1 MPESETENGLRAA
14 DTAERPGHAEA
25 VAAAGA
31 SARDLTGV
39 SLSTA
44 RLVLREFG
52 ADDIDAINEACQDE
66 LIQRYTTVPSPHARS
81 DAEKFVLE
89 VAPAGRRAGT
99 DAVFGVFVAGG
110 AQTGAAQ
117 TGTAQTGAGPADSP
131 SAKWGGLVGAVG
143 MHRIAHL
150 GEPCGGNGELG
161 YWAARWARGHG
172 YVAEAAAAVCRWG
185 FAELGLARIEWY
197 SLAGN
202 ESSWAVARRCGFVRE
217 GTLRAWL
224 VHRGARHD
232 AWAGSLLP
240 GELPDTTA

>member
-1 MPESETENGLRAA
+1 MES
-14 DTAERPGHAEA
+14 PGHVGAA
-25 VAAAGA
+25 VPAAAT
-31 SARDLTGV
+31 ARDLTGV

-52 ADDIDAINEACQDE
+52 ADDIDAVNEACQDE
-66 LIQRYTTVPSPHARS
+66 LIQRYTTVPSPYTRS

-89 VAPAGRRAGT
+89 IAPAGRRAGT
-99 DAVFGVFVAGG
+99 DAVFGVFVADGG
-110 AQTGAAQ
+110 
-117 TGTAQTGAGPADSP
+117 AQTGAGPAE
-131 SAKWGGLVGAVG
+131 SAPARWGGLVGAVG

-150 GEPCGGNGELG
+150 GESYGGNGELG
-161 YWAARWARGHG
+161 YWAAPWARGHG
-172 YVAEAAAAVCRWG
+172 YVAEASAAVCRWS
-185 FAELGLARIEWY
+185 FADLGLARIDWY
-197 SLAGN
+197 ALAGN
-202 ESSWAVARRCGFVRE
+202 EGSWAVARRCGFVRE